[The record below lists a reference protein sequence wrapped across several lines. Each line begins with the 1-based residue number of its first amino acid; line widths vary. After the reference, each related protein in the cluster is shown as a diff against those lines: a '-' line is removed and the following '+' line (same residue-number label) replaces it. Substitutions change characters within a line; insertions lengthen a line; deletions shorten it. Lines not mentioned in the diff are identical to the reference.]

1 MGDSVS
7 KTSTQIGFFLLGLIC
22 LIVGGGAILLL
33 GIFFA
38 VGAIPIWLKALVFI
52 GVAGAVL
59 LIFAVVRQRIVE
71 SKTDKYKDIEI

>member
-7 KTSTQIGFFLLGLIC
+7 KTSTQIGFVLLGLIC
-22 LIVGGGAILLL
+22 LLIGGGAILLL
-33 GIFFA
+33 GVFFA

-52 GVAGAVL
+52 GAAGVAL